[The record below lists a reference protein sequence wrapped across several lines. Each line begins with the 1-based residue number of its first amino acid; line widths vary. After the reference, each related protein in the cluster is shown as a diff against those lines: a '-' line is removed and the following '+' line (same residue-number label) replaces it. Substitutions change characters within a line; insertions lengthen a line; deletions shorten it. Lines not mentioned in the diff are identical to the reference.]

1 MGEGHR
7 LLGDYRGDS
16 DMRVGDLVKAKH
28 WDCHLIGV
36 IISIRPKTGIC
47 KVALIKN
54 LDWRFDQLKRDLEVI
69 CK

>member
-1 MGEGHR
+1 MK
-7 LLGDYRGDS
+7 
-16 DMRVGDLVKAKH
+16 VGDLVKAKH

-36 IISIRPKTGIC
+36 VISIRPKTGIC

-54 LDWRFDQLKRDLEVI
+54 LDWKFDQLKQDLEIV